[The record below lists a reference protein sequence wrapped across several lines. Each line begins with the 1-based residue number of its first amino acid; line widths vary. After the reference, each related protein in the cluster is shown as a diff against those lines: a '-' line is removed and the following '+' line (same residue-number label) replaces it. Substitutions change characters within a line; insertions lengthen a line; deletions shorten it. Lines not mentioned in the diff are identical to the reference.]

1 MRFPKNSMLTLNKV
15 MGVAVALV
23 LLGYL
28 AVLEVGPDDP
38 NFRKLSML
46 AILVVVSGTTA
57 LISIVYVRRTRR
69 KPFVDREP
77 LTPQEIFSAYY
88 KEDGLREAVFVRL
101 WQEIAALLALPA
113 ERLRP
118 TDRFDQ
124 ELKPLDH
131 WQFYD
136 DELEHLLIWINRYAD
151 GRGVKL
157 NIQEFRTLDDVVRAL
172 ARL

>member
-1 MRFPKNSMLTLNKV
+1 
-15 MGVAVALV
+15 MGGAVALV

-28 AVLEVGPDDP
+28 AVLQFGPDDP
-38 NFRKLSML
+38 NFIKLSML
-46 AILVVVSGTTA
+46 VILGVVGGTTA
-57 LISIVYVRRTRR
+57 FISIVYVRRIRR
-69 KPFVDREP
+69 QPFVNREP
-77 LTPQEIFSAYY
+77 LTPEEIFSTYY
-88 KEDGLREAVFVRL
+88 KEDGLRDEVFVRL

-113 ERLRP
+113 EKLRP

-136 DELEHLLIWINRYAD
+136 NDLEHLLVWVNRYAD
-151 GRGVKL
+151 ERGVKL
-157 NIQEFRTLDDVVRAL
+157 NVQAFRTLDDVVRAL

>member
-1 MRFPKNSMLTLNKV
+1 MLTLNKV
-15 MGVAVALV
+15 MGGAVALV

-28 AVLEVGPDDP
+28 AVLQFGPDDP
-38 NFRKLSML
+38 NFIKLSML
-46 AILVVVSGTTA
+46 VILGVVGGTTA
-57 LISIVYVRRTRR
+57 FISIVYVRRIRR
-69 KPFVDREP
+69 QPFVNREP
-77 LTPQEIFSAYY
+77 LTPEEIFSTYY
-88 KEDGLREAVFVRL
+88 KEDGLRDEVFVRL

-113 ERLRP
+113 EKLRP

-136 DELEHLLIWINRYAD
+136 NDLEHLLVWVNRYAD
-151 GRGVKL
+151 ERGVKL
-157 NIQEFRTLDDVVRAL
+157 NVQAFRTLDDVVRAL